1 MCVQVYS
8 CFPPTFSGF
17 MRQPLQASV
26 MKPRVSMSGRRP
38 KAAVGSGGPPTWT
51 TQQLMLWPRIRLTE
65 AWRAPGEG
73 NPQIPS
79 VSKIRPVCAV
89 CACVWC
95 VHVWCVACVRC
106 VHVCVCVW
114 CGMCV
119 VCACVWCGMCGVW
132 HVCGVCMCV
141 VWHVCGVACV
151 CMNNQ
156 RSTSSYQK
164 IELTCSSQY

>member
-1 MCVQVYS
+1 MCIQVYS

-17 MRQPLQASV
+17 MRQPLQASA

-89 CACVWC
+89 CAVCAVCGVCGVCMCACVWC
-95 VHVWCVACVRC
+95 VHVWC
-106 VHVCVCVW
+106 
-114 CGMCV
+114 
-119 VCACVWCGMCGVW
+119 
-132 HVCGVCMCV
+132 VCMCV